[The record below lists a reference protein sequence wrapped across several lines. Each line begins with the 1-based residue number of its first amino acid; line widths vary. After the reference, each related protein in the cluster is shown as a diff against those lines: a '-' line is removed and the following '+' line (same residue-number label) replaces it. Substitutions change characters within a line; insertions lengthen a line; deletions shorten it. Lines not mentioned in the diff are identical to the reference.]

1 MGKQKIHSGYDSRG
15 HLYVACTEC
24 VRGWNGDKSCS
35 AGWNVKR
42 YRGQMCFSGEP
53 LQWVQDILLF
63 EQTNRRAG
71 K

>member
-1 MGKQKIHSGYDSRG
+1 MARQKIHSGYDSDGR
-15 HLYVACTEC
+15 LYVACSEC
-24 VRGWNGDKSCS
+24 ARGGNGDKSCG
-35 AGWNVKR
+35 AGGTHKH
-42 YRGQMCFSGEP
+42 YHGEMCFCGEP